1 VRFPTLAP
9 LQSHPWT
16 IVTLSSPSPHADSQ
30 LVLVARV
37 RGGITR
43 VLHSHVETH
52 ATDDEE
58 TLLRAD
64 DDDGEQG
71 GKMRTS
77 ACLVPAIID
86 GPYGA
91 SSAVVQAFDE
101 VVMLIGG
108 MGITYALP
116 TLMHLA
122 SARSIVTRHVSLVWT
137 VRDAGAFVWVAEEWL
152 AERRRWR

>member
-1 VRFPTLAP
+1 M
-9 LQSHPWT
+9 
-16 IVTLSSPSPHADSQ
+16 
-30 LVLVARV
+30 
-37 RGGITR
+37 
-43 VLHSHVETH
+43 LHSHVETH

-58 TLLRAD
+58 TLLRAA